1 MILRNVCYF
10 QYPGVYAR
18 VTKFLNW
25 IKHNLGAPDRQLVE
39 ESQFDSSVEVPYEFE
54 DSDDEYFDEEED
66 NEEEYDDDSF
76 EYEEDGYGFD
86 DNFEYVSEF

>member
-1 MILRNVCYF
+1 MI

-39 ESQFDSSVEVPYEFE
+39 ENQCDSNIQEPYEFE
-54 DSDDEYFDEEED
+54 DSDDYINEDEE
-66 NEEEYDDDSF
+66 YDDSF

-86 DNFEYVSEF
+86 EDDFEDDSEF